1 MTIDGTTAKIDT
13 VEWVPADAATV
24 QNESTFQRQNPPS
37 PTATNGRWI
46 VFLYRKHPDLS
57 DVEGFMRLRQEIE
70 NLTKVIGHH
79 VAILS
84 FDTSL
89 HYWLDFTSDTLRIRQ
104 VMNHDLLVAA
114 PPAVG
119 IGEFPALTARLLP
132 QTAATT
138 YSIEQSLRLLG
149 TSLEPLPGPKTII
162 VLGYGMGTWLPKF
175 GIVLMSNDFGETL
188 ASLEHARVSVFSR

>member
-1 MTIDGTTAKIDT
+1 
-13 VEWVPADAATV
+13 
-24 QNESTFQRQNPPS
+24 
-37 PTATNGRWI
+37 
-46 VFLYRKHPDLS
+46 
-57 DVEGFMRLRQEIE
+57 MRLRQEIE

-149 TSLEPLPGPKTII
+149 TSLEPLPGGGGGGGGGGRGGGGG
-162 VLGYGMGTWLPKF
+162 VVGVGGRGGGGMFGGGGVGLGGGGGGEKMGRGGGERGAGWGGGGGARGGRGERALGRRRF
-175 GIVLMSNDFGETL
+175 GVWF
-188 ASLEHARVSVFSR
+188 